1 MTELLAVLTAIFV
14 VYALY
19 EVFATVSQSGDGLS
33 RTGPDNSRGAPQAA
47 TSRQPST
54 PSVTTTTTP
63 PATLTP
69 APAKQATLVTE
80 HEKHT
85 NLRNPVTGEISP
97 MPGNYRFAKKWIKE
111 ALVEEGLLPKVY
123 KNSELTETLNLKAKE
138 AIEKIKHLEK
148 YHA

>member
-14 VYALY
+14 IYALY

-33 RTGPDNSRGAPQAA
+33 RTSPDNSRGAPQAA
-47 TSRQPST
+47 PARQPSP
-54 PSVTTTTTP
+54 PSVTTTP
-63 PATLTP
+63 PVALAP
-69 APAKQATLVTE
+69 APAKPATTGIE

-111 ALVEEGLLPKVY
+111 ALVQEGLLPKGY

>member
-14 VYALY
+14 IYALY

-33 RTGPDNSRGAPQAA
+33 QTSPDNSRGAPQTDPA
-47 TSRQPST
+47 RHPSP
-54 PSVTTTTTP
+54 PSVATTP
-63 PATLTP
+63 PVAQ
-69 APAKQATLVTE
+69 APASAKSVITGIE

>member
-14 VYALY
+14 IYALY

-33 RTGPDNSRGAPQAA
+33 RTGPDNSRSAPQAA
-47 TSRQPST
+47 HARQPSS
-54 PSVTTTTTP
+54 PSVATTRP
-63 PATLTP
+63 VALAP